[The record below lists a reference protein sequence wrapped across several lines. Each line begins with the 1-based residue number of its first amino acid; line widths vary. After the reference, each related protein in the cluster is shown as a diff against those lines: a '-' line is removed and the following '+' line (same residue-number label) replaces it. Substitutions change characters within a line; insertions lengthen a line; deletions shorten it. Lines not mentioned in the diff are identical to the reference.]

1 MTEPLVACP
10 ECDAL
15 HRRRA
20 LAPGTKARCVRCRAV
35 LYRRSY
41 LDLDHQLALVTAA
54 ILTYMIANCYP
65 IVDLRI
71 QGRLNSATL
80 AGSVLSLWQEGRESV
95 AVLVF
100 VTTLL
105 FPLIDLGALLVL
117 LLLIRRGRPAA
128 AFSPLLRF
136 LQALR
141 PWGMIEVF
149 MLGIVVSLVKLSN
162 MAQVLPGIALWAFGT
177 LTVLLAVILSMDL
190 HNLWD
195 VGENAIKR
203 PAAVPQP

>member
-1 MTEPLVACP
+1 M
-10 ECDAL
+10 
-15 HRRRA
+15 
-20 LAPGTKARCVRCRAV
+20 RCRAV